1 MERFYLKDNAL
12 FYKPEKLFVIKNDD
26 KERIL
31 KQEYNS
37 LNSAGLGYRQF
48 NYLIASK
55 YLNIKRKDV

>member
-12 FYKPEKLFVIKNDD
+12 FYEPEKLFVIKNDD

-31 KQEYNS
+31 KQKYNS
-37 LNSAGLGYRQF
+37 PNSTGLGYRQF
-48 NYLIASK
+48 YYLIASK